1 MFCAS
6 RFFAALATGLLA
18 LLVGACAESDPL
30 AEEAARAATLP
41 WLERMDAG
49 AYEECWQAAAPLF
62 RERVSLEQ
70 WGEQAVEARSPLG
83 ALRGR
88 KLAATTFVTNPLGA
102 PAGRYVIVVYAS
114 DWEAGDIFETLSMRE
129 SAAGAWLLVGYHVK
143 QRRSGE

>member
-1 MFCAS
+1 MLRHS

-18 LLVGACAESDPL
+18 LLVGACAESDPR

-62 RERVSLEQ
+62 RERVSLEE

-114 DWEAGDIFETLSMRE
+114 DWEAGDIHETLSMQE
-129 SAAGAWLLVGYHVK
+129 SPAGAWLLVGYHVK